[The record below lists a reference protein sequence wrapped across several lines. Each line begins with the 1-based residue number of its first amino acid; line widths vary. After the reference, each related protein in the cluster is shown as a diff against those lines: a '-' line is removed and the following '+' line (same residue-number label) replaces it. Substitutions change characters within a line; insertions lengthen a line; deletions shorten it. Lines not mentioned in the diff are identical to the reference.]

1 MKLKNL
7 FLALAAFAATAVSC
21 VKDELA
27 QLDEVQVSQ
36 SYIALPTEGGSCD
49 VTITATGSWEITDIP
64 EWLTVAP
71 ASGVAGKTVVKFS
84 AEATSATN
92 ESVLKLLC
100 SGKTQLL
107 TVLQM
112 ADKVELP
119 ISTCAEVNAAEDGPT
134 FKIKGTITAIENTTY
149 GNMYVTDETGS
160 VYIYG
165 TLYEGAAKQFSKYGV
180 EVGDIVVVEGPRGS
194 YNGSPQL
201 VNATILEIEKSLIK
215 VESVDP
221 ETAELPIEGGILNVT
236 LTVKGD
242 GVSVVIPDECK
253 SWISVSGINV
263 SGTTAIVSL
272 AIAENPLGDRS
283 AELSFQTTKGGKT
296 YSAVTSFSQKGAII
310 EATAAEINAAE
321 DGDTQYR
328 ITGYVSKV
336 ANTQYGNLY
345 IKDYSGEVYVYG
357 TNDFATSGI
366 EEGDIITV
374 VGPKTSYKDAPQM
387 KNVTLEK
394 RIDVQD
400 IDLAGFKALADDSET
415 WYRISGTVA
424 ESTEPNTKLD
434 LETYGNLALTDGTTE
449 VYVYGVVPGWGGA
462 SKQFA
467 TLGVKLGDKLTIVCH
482 KASFTKEGYT
492 LHQAGKAFYVSHET
506 PVVEEPG
513 TLTALYTL
521 DSSSIKGSN
530 SSYADNC
537 DIDVNGITWNVEGN
551 ASINPWRIGGKS
563 IEGIDRA
570 VYSKTAFG
578 KEVNEVVLTIGSIT
592 ITVNSCKLL
601 YASSADFSDAKEVS
615 FVAAADSNIKIVP
628 TEGKFPANSYY
639 KFVFNVSNAADSNK
653 YLHFSKV
660 VFNGVE

>member
-1 MKLKNL
+1 MKLNRL
-7 FLALAAFAATAVSC
+7 FLTLAAIAATAVSC

-36 SYIALPTEGGSCD
+36 SYIALPTEGGSID
-49 VTITATGSWEITDIP
+49 VTVTATDSWEITGIP

-71 ASGVAGKTVVKFS
+71 ASGVAGKTVVTFS

-112 ADKVELP
+112 AEKIELP

-165 TLYEGAAKQFSKYGV
+165 TLYEGAEKQFSKYGV

-194 YNGSPQL
+194 YKGSPQL
-201 VNATILEIEKSLIK
+201 VNATILAIEKSLIK

-221 ETAELPIEGGILNVT
+221 ETAELPIEGGILTVT
-236 LTVKGD
+236 LTAKGD
-242 GVSVVIPDECK
+242 GVEVVIPEENK
-253 SWISVSGINV
+253 SWISVSGMNV
-263 SGTTAIVSL
+263 SGTSAVVSFN
-272 AIAENPLGDRS
+272 IAENAGGDRS
-283 AELSFQTTKGGKT
+283 SELSFKTTKSGKEYT
-296 YSAVTSFSQKGAII
+296 AVTSFSQKGAII
-310 EATAAEINAAE
+310 EATAAEINAAA

-345 IKDYSGEVYVYG
+345 IRDHSGEVFVYG
-357 TNDFATSGI
+357 TNDFASTGI

-374 VGPKTSYKDAPQM
+374 VGPKTSHNGPQM
-387 KNVTLEK
+387 KNVTLEN
-394 RIDVQD
+394 RIDVKD
-400 IDLAGFKALADDSET
+400 IDLASFKALADDSET

-434 LETYGNLALTDGTTE
+434 LETYGNLALTDGTNE

-462 SKQFA
+462 SKLFG

-482 KASFTKEGYT
+482 KASFTKDEYT
-492 LHQAGKAFYVSHET
+492 LHQASKAFYVSHET
-506 PVVEEPG
+506 PADPEAPLGTYESNVKYTLGDYAYNDGVATVNGTENVATIKLGSSSKIGSATITLPKG
-513 TLTALYTL
+513 TTSVSFYAVAWKGKTATLQFSIGDTVIGTQAIVGNDGATGNAPYTLTVADTDKYSLTMAALE
-521 DSSSIKGSN
+521 
-530 SSYADNC
+530 ADTEVTVTTVETVRV
-537 DIDVNGITWNVEGN
+537 ILFGIQ
-551 ASINPWRIGGKS
+551 
-563 IEGIDRA
+563 
-570 VYSKTAFG
+570 
-578 KEVNEVVLTIGSIT
+578 
-592 ITVNSCKLL
+592 
-601 YASSADFSDAKEVS
+601 AK
-615 FVAAADSNIKIVP
+615 
-628 TEGKFPANSYY
+628 
-639 KFVFNVSNAADSNK
+639 
-653 YLHFSKV
+653 
-660 VFNGVE
+660 

>member
-1 MKLKNL
+1 MKLNRL
-7 FLALAAFAATAVSC
+7 FLTLAAIAATAVSC

-36 SYIALPTEGGSCD
+36 SYIALPTEGGSID
-49 VTITATGSWEITDIP
+49 VTVTATDSWEITGIP

-71 ASGVAGKTVVKFS
+71 ASGVAGKTVVTFS
-84 AEATSATN
+84 AEATSTTN

-112 ADKVELP
+112 AEKIELP

-165 TLYEGAAKQFSKYGV
+165 TLYEGAEKQFSKYGV

-194 YNGSPQL
+194 YKGSPQL
-201 VNATILEIEKSLIK
+201 VNATILAIEKSLIK

-221 ETAELPIEGGILNVT
+221 ETAELPIEGGILTVT
-236 LTVKGD
+236 LTAKGD
-242 GVSVVIPDECK
+242 GVEVVIPEENK
-253 SWISVSGINV
+253 SWISVSGMNV
-263 SGTTAIVSL
+263 SGTSAVVSFN
-272 AIAENPLGDRS
+272 IAENAGGDRS
-283 AELSFQTTKGGKT
+283 SELSFKTTKSGKEYT
-296 YSAVTSFSQKGAII
+296 AVTSFSQKGAII
-310 EATAAEINAAE
+310 EATAAEINAAA

-345 IKDYSGEVYVYG
+345 IRDHSGEVFVYG
-357 TNDFATSGI
+357 TNDFANTGI

-374 VGPKTSYKDAPQM
+374 VGPKTSHNGPRM
-387 KNVTLEK
+387 KNVTLEN
-394 RIDVQD
+394 RIDVKD
-400 IDLAGFKALADDSET
+400 IDLASFKALADDSET

-434 LETYGNLALTDGTTE
+434 LETYGNLALTDGTNE

-462 SKQFA
+462 SKLFG

-482 KASFTKEGYT
+482 KASFTKDEYT
-492 LHQAGKAFYVSHET
+492 LHQASKAFYVSHET
-506 PVVEEPG
+506 PADPEAPLGTYESNVKYTLGDYAYNDGVATVNGTENVATIKLGSSSKIGSATITLPKG
-513 TLTALYTL
+513 TTSVSFYAVAWKGKTATLQFSIGDTVIGTQAIVGNDGATGNAPYTLTVADTDKYSLTMAALE
-521 DSSSIKGSN
+521 
-530 SSYADNC
+530 ADTEVTVTTVETVRV
-537 DIDVNGITWNVEGN
+537 ILFGIQ
-551 ASINPWRIGGKS
+551 
-563 IEGIDRA
+563 
-570 VYSKTAFG
+570 
-578 KEVNEVVLTIGSIT
+578 
-592 ITVNSCKLL
+592 
-601 YASSADFSDAKEVS
+601 AK
-615 FVAAADSNIKIVP
+615 
-628 TEGKFPANSYY
+628 
-639 KFVFNVSNAADSNK
+639 
-653 YLHFSKV
+653 
-660 VFNGVE
+660 

>member
-1 MKLKNL
+1 MKLNRL
-7 FLALAAFAATAVSC
+7 FLTLAAIAATAVSC

-36 SYIALPTEGGSCD
+36 SYIALPTEGGSID
-49 VTITATGSWEITDIP
+49 VTVTATDSWEITGIP

-71 ASGVAGKTVVKFS
+71 ASGVAGKTVVTFS
-84 AEATSATN
+84 AEATSTTN

-112 ADKVELP
+112 AEKIELP

-165 TLYEGAAKQFSKYGV
+165 TLYEGAEKQFSKYGV

-194 YNGSPQL
+194 YKGTPQL
-201 VNATILEIEKSLIK
+201 VNATILAIEKSLIK

-221 ETAELPIEGGILNVT
+221 ETAELPIEGGILTVT
-236 LTVKGD
+236 LTAKGD
-242 GVSVVIPDECK
+242 GVEVVIPEENK
-253 SWISVSGINV
+253 SWISVSGMNV
-263 SGTTAIVSL
+263 SGTSAVVSFN
-272 AIAENPLGDRS
+272 IAENAGGDRS
-283 AELSFQTTKGGKT
+283 SELSFKTTKSGKEYT
-296 YSAVTSFSQKGAII
+296 AVTSFSQKGAII
-310 EATAAEINAAE
+310 EATAAEINAAA

-345 IKDYSGEVYVYG
+345 IRDHSGEVFVYG
-357 TNDFATSGI
+357 TNDFASTGI

-374 VGPKTSYKDAPQM
+374 VGPKTSHNGPQM
-387 KNVTLEK
+387 KNVTLEN
-394 RIDVQD
+394 RIDVKD
-400 IDLAGFKALADDSET
+400 IDLASFKALADDSET

-434 LETYGNLALTDGTTE
+434 LETYGNLALTDGTNE

-462 SKQFA
+462 SKLFG

-482 KASFTKEGYT
+482 KSSFTKDEYT
-492 LHQAGKAFYVSHET
+492 LHQASKAFYVSHET
-506 PVVEEPG
+506 PADPEAPLGTYESNVKYTLGDYAYNDGVATVNGTENVATIKLGSSSKIGSATITLPKG
-513 TLTALYTL
+513 TTSVSFYAVAWKGKTATLQFSIGDTVIGTQAIVGNDGATGNAPYTLTVADTDKYSLTMAALE
-521 DSSSIKGSN
+521 
-530 SSYADNC
+530 ADTEVTVTTVETVRV
-537 DIDVNGITWNVEGN
+537 ILFGIQ
-551 ASINPWRIGGKS
+551 
-563 IEGIDRA
+563 
-570 VYSKTAFG
+570 
-578 KEVNEVVLTIGSIT
+578 
-592 ITVNSCKLL
+592 
-601 YASSADFSDAKEVS
+601 AK
-615 FVAAADSNIKIVP
+615 
-628 TEGKFPANSYY
+628 
-639 KFVFNVSNAADSNK
+639 
-653 YLHFSKV
+653 
-660 VFNGVE
+660 

>member
-1 MKLKNL
+1 MKLNRL
-7 FLALAAFAATAVSC
+7 FLTLAAIAATAVSC

-36 SYIALPTEGGSCD
+36 SYIALPTEGGSID
-49 VTITATGSWEITDIP
+49 VTVTATDSWEITDIP

-71 ASGVAGKTVVKFS
+71 ASGVAGKTVVTFS

-100 SGKTQLL
+100 AGKTQLL

-119 ISTCAEVNAAEDGPT
+119 ITSCAEVNAAEDGIT

-165 TLYEGAAKQFSKYGV
+165 TLYEGAEKQFSKYGV

-194 YNGSPQL
+194 YKGTPQL
-201 VNATILEIEKSLIK
+201 VNATILAIEKSLIK

-221 ETAELPIEGGILNVT
+221 ETAELPIEGGILTVT
-236 LTVKGD
+236 LTAKGD
-242 GVSVVIPDECK
+242 GVEVVIPEENK
-253 SWISVSGINV
+253 SWISVSGMNV
-263 SGTTAIVSL
+263 SGTSAVVSFN
-272 AIAENPLGDRS
+272 IAENAGGDRS
-283 AELSFQTTKGGKT
+283 SELSFKTTKSGKEYT
-296 YSAVTSFSQKGAII
+296 AVTSFSQKGAII
-310 EATAAEINAAE
+310 EATAAEINAAA

-345 IKDYSGEVYVYG
+345 IRDHSGEVFVYG
-357 TNDFATSGI
+357 TNDFASTGI

-374 VGPKTSYKDAPQM
+374 VGPKTSHNGPRM
-387 KNVTLEK
+387 KNVTLEN
-394 RIDVQD
+394 RIDVKD
-400 IDLAGFKALADDSET
+400 IDLASFKALADDSET

-434 LETYGNLALTDGTTE
+434 LETYGNLALTDGTNE

-462 SKQFA
+462 SKLFG

-482 KASFTKEGYT
+482 KASFTKDEYT
-492 LHQAGKAFYVSHET
+492 LHQASKAFYVSHET
-506 PVVEEPG
+506 PADPEAPLGTYASNVKYTLGANAYDDGVATVNGTENVATIKLGSSKNIGTATVTLPKGTTSVSFYAVAWNGKTATLQFSIGGTVIGTQAVVGNAGATGSAPY
-513 TLTALYTL
+513 TLTVADTDKYSLTMAALE
-521 DSSSIKGSN
+521 
-530 SSYADNC
+530 ADTEVTVTTVEAVRV
-537 DIDVNGITWNVEGN
+537 ILFGIQ
-551 ASINPWRIGGKS
+551 
-563 IEGIDRA
+563 
-570 VYSKTAFG
+570 
-578 KEVNEVVLTIGSIT
+578 
-592 ITVNSCKLL
+592 
-601 YASSADFSDAKEVS
+601 AK
-615 FVAAADSNIKIVP
+615 
-628 TEGKFPANSYY
+628 
-639 KFVFNVSNAADSNK
+639 
-653 YLHFSKV
+653 
-660 VFNGVE
+660 

>member
-1 MKLKNL
+1 MKLNRL
-7 FLALAAFAATAVSC
+7 FLTLAAIAATAVSC

-49 VTITATGSWEITDIP
+49 VTVTATGSWEITDIP

-71 ASGVAGKTVVKFS
+71 ASGVAGKTVVTFS
-84 AEATSATN
+84 AEATSTTN

-165 TLYEGAAKQFSKYGV
+165 TLYEGAEKQFSKYGV

-194 YNGSPQL
+194 YKGSPQL
-201 VNATILEIEKSLIK
+201 VNATILAIEKSLIK

-221 ETAELPIEGGILNVT
+221 ETAELPIEGGILTVT
-236 LTVKGD
+236 LTAKGD
-242 GVSVVIPDECK
+242 GVEVVIPEENK
-253 SWISVSGINV
+253 SWISVSGMNV
-263 SGTTAIVSL
+263 SGTSAVVSFN
-272 AIAENPLGDRS
+272 IAENAGGDRS
-283 AELSFQTTKGGKT
+283 SELSFKTTKSGKEYT
-296 YSAVTSFSQKGAII
+296 AVTSFSQKGAII
-310 EATAAEINAAE
+310 EATAAEINAAA

-345 IKDYSGEVYVYG
+345 IRDHSGEVFVYG
-357 TNDFATSGI
+357 TNDFASTGI

-374 VGPKTSYKDAPQM
+374 VGPKTSHNGPQM
-387 KNVTLEK
+387 KNVTLEN
-394 RIDVQD
+394 RIDVKD
-400 IDLAGFKALADDSET
+400 IDLASFKALADDSET

-434 LETYGNLALTDGTTE
+434 LETYGNLALTDGTNE

-462 SKQFA
+462 SKLFG

-482 KASFTKEGYT
+482 KASFTKDEYT
-492 LHQAGKAFYVSHET
+492 LHQASKAFYVSHET
-506 PVVEEPG
+506 PADPEAPLGTYASNVKYTLGANAYDDGVATVNGTENVATIKLGSSKNIGTATVTLPKG
-513 TLTALYTL
+513 TTSVSFYAVAWKGKTATLQFSIGDTVIGTQAIVGNDGATGNAPYTLTVADTDKYSLTMAALE
-521 DSSSIKGSN
+521 
-530 SSYADNC
+530 ADTEVTVTTVETVRV
-537 DIDVNGITWNVEGN
+537 ILFGIQ
-551 ASINPWRIGGKS
+551 
-563 IEGIDRA
+563 
-570 VYSKTAFG
+570 
-578 KEVNEVVLTIGSIT
+578 
-592 ITVNSCKLL
+592 
-601 YASSADFSDAKEVS
+601 AK
-615 FVAAADSNIKIVP
+615 
-628 TEGKFPANSYY
+628 
-639 KFVFNVSNAADSNK
+639 
-653 YLHFSKV
+653 
-660 VFNGVE
+660 

>member
-1 MKLKNL
+1 MKLNRL
-7 FLALAAFAATAVSC
+7 FLTLAAIAATAVSC

-36 SYIALPTEGGSCD
+36 SYIALPTEGGSID
-49 VTITATGSWEITDIP
+49 VTVTATDSWEITGIP

-71 ASGVAGKTVVKFS
+71 ASGVAGKTVVTFS

-112 ADKVELP
+112 AEKIELP

-165 TLYEGAAKQFSKYGV
+165 TLYEGAEKQFSKYGV

-194 YNGSPQL
+194 YKGSPQL
-201 VNATILEIEKSLIK
+201 VNATILAIEKSLIK

-221 ETAELPIEGGILNVT
+221 ETAELPLEGGILTVT
-236 LTVKGD
+236 LTAKGD
-242 GVSVVIPDECK
+242 GVEVVIPEENK
-253 SWISVSGINV
+253 SWISVSGMNV
-263 SGTTAIVSL
+263 SGTSAVVSFN
-272 AIAENPLGDRS
+272 IAENAGGDRS
-283 AELSFQTTKGGKT
+283 SELSFKTTKSGKEYT
-296 YSAVTSFSQKGAII
+296 AVTSFSQKGAII
-310 EATAAEINAAE
+310 EATAAEINAAA

-345 IKDYSGEVYVYG
+345 IRDHSGEVFVYG
-357 TNDFATSGI
+357 TNDFASTGI

-374 VGPKTSYKDAPQM
+374 VGPKTSHNGPQM
-387 KNVTLEK
+387 KNVTLEN
-394 RIDVQD
+394 RIDVKD
-400 IDLAGFKALADDSET
+400 IDLASFKALADDSET

-434 LETYGNLALTDGTTE
+434 LETYGNLALTDGTNE

-462 SKQFA
+462 SKLFG

-482 KASFTKEGYT
+482 KASFTKDEYT
-492 LHQAGKAFYVSHET
+492 LHQASKAFYVSHET
-506 PVVEEPG
+506 PADPEAPLGTYESNVKYTLGDYAYNDGVATVNGTENVATIKLGSSSKIGSATITLPKG
-513 TLTALYTL
+513 TTSVSFYAVAWKGKTATLQFSIGDTVIGTQAIVGNDGATGNAPYTLTVADTDKYSLTMAALE
-521 DSSSIKGSN
+521 
-530 SSYADNC
+530 ADTEVTVTTVETVRV
-537 DIDVNGITWNVEGN
+537 ILFGIQ
-551 ASINPWRIGGKS
+551 
-563 IEGIDRA
+563 
-570 VYSKTAFG
+570 
-578 KEVNEVVLTIGSIT
+578 
-592 ITVNSCKLL
+592 
-601 YASSADFSDAKEVS
+601 AK
-615 FVAAADSNIKIVP
+615 
-628 TEGKFPANSYY
+628 
-639 KFVFNVSNAADSNK
+639 
-653 YLHFSKV
+653 
-660 VFNGVE
+660 

>member
-21 VKDELA
+21 VKAELA
-27 QLDEVQVSQ
+27 QLDEIQVSQ
-36 SYIALPTEGGSCD
+36 SYIALPVEGGSCD
-49 VTITATGSWEITDIP
+49 VTVTATGSWEITDIP

-71 ASGVAGKTVVKFS
+71 ASGVAGKTVVTFS

-100 SGKTQLL
+100 AGKTQLL

-119 ISTCAEVNAAEDGPT
+119 ITSCAEVNAAEDGIT

-165 TLYEGAAKQFSKYGV
+165 TLYEGAEKQFSKYGV

-194 YNGSPQL
+194 YKGSPQL
-201 VNATILEIEKSLIK
+201 VNATILAIEKSLIK

-221 ETAELPIEGGILNVT
+221 ETAELPIEGGILTVT
-236 LTVKGD
+236 LTAKGD
-242 GVSVVIPDECK
+242 GVEVVIPEENK
-253 SWISVSGINV
+253 SWISVSGMNV
-263 SGTTAIVSL
+263 SGTSAVVSFN
-272 AIAENPLGDRS
+272 IAENAGGDRS
-283 AELSFQTTKGGKT
+283 SELSFKTTKSGKEYT
-296 YSAVTSFSQKGAII
+296 AVTSFSQKGAII
-310 EATAAEINAAE
+310 EATAAEINAAA

-345 IKDYSGEVYVYG
+345 IRDHSGEVFVYG
-357 TNDFATSGI
+357 TNDFASTGI

-374 VGPKTSYKDAPQM
+374 VGPKTSHNGPRM
-387 KNVTLEK
+387 KNVTLEN
-394 RIDVQD
+394 RIDVKD
-400 IDLAGFKALADDSET
+400 IDLASFKALADDSET

-434 LETYGNLALTDGTTE
+434 LETYGNLALTDGTNE

-462 SKQFA
+462 SKLFG

-482 KASFTKEGYT
+482 KASFTKDEYT
-492 LHQAGKAFYVSHET
+492 LHQASKAFYVSHET
-506 PVVEEPG
+506 PADPEAPLGTYASNVKYTLGANAYDDGVATVNGTENVATIKLGSSKNIGTATVTLPKGTTSVSFYAVAWNGKTATLQFSIGGTVIGNQAVVGNAGATGSAPY
-513 TLTALYTL
+513 TLTVADTDKYSLTMAALE
-521 DSSSIKGSN
+521 
-530 SSYADNC
+530 ADTEVTVTTVEAVRV
-537 DIDVNGITWNVEGN
+537 ILFGIQ
-551 ASINPWRIGGKS
+551 
-563 IEGIDRA
+563 
-570 VYSKTAFG
+570 
-578 KEVNEVVLTIGSIT
+578 
-592 ITVNSCKLL
+592 
-601 YASSADFSDAKEVS
+601 AK
-615 FVAAADSNIKIVP
+615 
-628 TEGKFPANSYY
+628 
-639 KFVFNVSNAADSNK
+639 
-653 YLHFSKV
+653 
-660 VFNGVE
+660 

>member
-21 VKDELA
+21 VKAELA
-27 QLDEVQVSQ
+27 QLDEIQVSQ
-36 SYIALPTEGGSCD
+36 SYIALPVEGGSCD
-49 VTITATGSWEITDIP
+49 VTVTAVDSWEITNIP

-71 ASGVAGKTVVKFS
+71 ASGVAGKTVVTFS

-112 ADKVELP
+112 AEKIELP
-119 ISTCAEVNAAEDGPT
+119 ISTCKEVNAAEDGPT

-165 TLYEGAAKQFSKYGV
+165 TLYEGAEKQFSKYGV

-194 YNGSPQL
+194 YKGTPQL
-201 VNATILEIEKSLIK
+201 VNATILAIEKSLIK

-221 ETAELPIEGGILNVT
+221 ETAELPIEGGILTVT
-236 LTVKGD
+236 LTAKGD

-263 SGTTAIVSL
+263 SGTTAIISL

-296 YSAVTSFSQKGAII
+296 YTAVTSFSQKGAII
-310 EATAAEINAAE
+310 EATAAEINAAV

-336 ANTQYGNLY
+336 ANTKYGNLY
-345 IKDYSGEVYVYG
+345 IKDYSGEVFVYG

-374 VGPKTSYKDAPQM
+374 VGPKTTSPSSAPQM

-400 IDLAGFKALADDSET
+400 IDLAGFKALEDNKEA

-424 ESTEPNTKLD
+424 KSTEDNTKWD
-434 LETYGNLALTDGTTE
+434 LETYGNFALTDGNTE
-449 VYVYGVVPGWGGA
+449 VYVYGVVPGWGGT
-462 SKQFA
+462 KGQFG
-467 TLGVKLGDKLTIVCH
+467 TLGVKEGDKLTIVCH
-482 KASFTKEGYT
+482 KASYTKNDYT
-492 LHQAGKAFYVSHET
+492 LHQAGSAFYVSHET
-506 PVVEEPG
+506 PADPEAPLGTYASNVKYALGANAYDDGVATVNGTENVATIKLGSSKNIGTATVTLPKGTTSVSFYAVAWNGKTATLQFSIGGTVIGTQAVVGNAGATGSGPY
-513 TLTALYTL
+513 TLTVADTDKYSLTMAALE
-521 DSSSIKGSN
+521 
-530 SSYADNC
+530 ADTEVTVTTVEAVRV
-537 DIDVNGITWNVEGN
+537 ILFGIQ
-551 ASINPWRIGGKS
+551 
-563 IEGIDRA
+563 
-570 VYSKTAFG
+570 
-578 KEVNEVVLTIGSIT
+578 
-592 ITVNSCKLL
+592 
-601 YASSADFSDAKEVS
+601 AK
-615 FVAAADSNIKIVP
+615 
-628 TEGKFPANSYY
+628 
-639 KFVFNVSNAADSNK
+639 
-653 YLHFSKV
+653 
-660 VFNGVE
+660 

>member
-100 SGKTQLL
+100 AGKTQLL

-119 ISTCAEVNAAEDGPT
+119 ITSCAEVNAAEDGIT

-149 GNMYVTDETGS
+149 GNLYVTDETGS

-165 TLYEGAAKQFSKYGV
+165 TLYEGATKQFSKYGV

-194 YNGSPQL
+194 YKGSPQL

-215 VESVDP
+215 VDSVDP
-221 ETAELPIEGGILNVT
+221 ETAELPLEGGILTIT
-236 LTVKGD
+236 LTAKGD
-242 GVSVVIPDECK
+242 GVDVVIPEENK
-253 SWISVSGINV
+253 SWISVSGMKV
-263 SGTTAIVSL
+263 SGTSAVVSFN
-272 AIAENPLGDRS
+272 IAENAGGDRS
-283 AELSFQTTKGGKT
+283 SELSFKTTKGGKT
-296 YSAVTSFSQKGAII
+296 YTAVTSFSQKGAII
-310 EATAAEINAAE
+310 EATAAEINAAV

-336 ANTQYGNLY
+336 ANTKYGNLY
-345 IKDYSGEVYVYG
+345 IKDYSGEVFVYG

-374 VGPKTSYKDAPQM
+374 VGPKTTSPSSAPQM

-400 IDLAGFKALADDSET
+400 IDLAGFKALEDNKEA

-424 ESTEPNTKLD
+424 KSTEDNTKWD
-434 LETYGNLALTDGTTE
+434 LETYGNFALTDGTTE
-449 VYVYGVVPGWGGA
+449 VYVYGVVPGWGGT
-462 SKQFA
+462 KGQFG
-467 TLGVKLGDKLTIVCH
+467 TLGVKEGDKLTIVCH
-482 KASFTKEGYT
+482 KASYTKNDYT
-492 LHQAGKAFYVSHET
+492 LHQAGSAFYVSHET
-506 PVVEEPG
+506 PADPEAPLGTYASNVKYTLGANAYDDGVATVNGTENVATIKLGSSKNIGTATVTLPKGTTSVSFYAVAWNGKTATLQFSIGGTVIGTQAVVGNAGATGSAPY
-513 TLTALYTL
+513 TLTVADTDKYSLTMAALE
-521 DSSSIKGSN
+521 
-530 SSYADNC
+530 ADTEVTVTTVEAVRV
-537 DIDVNGITWNVEGN
+537 ILFGIQ
-551 ASINPWRIGGKS
+551 
-563 IEGIDRA
+563 
-570 VYSKTAFG
+570 
-578 KEVNEVVLTIGSIT
+578 
-592 ITVNSCKLL
+592 
-601 YASSADFSDAKEVS
+601 AK
-615 FVAAADSNIKIVP
+615 
-628 TEGKFPANSYY
+628 
-639 KFVFNVSNAADSNK
+639 
-653 YLHFSKV
+653 
-660 VFNGVE
+660 

>member
-1 MKLKNL
+1 MKLNRL
-7 FLALAAFAATAVSC
+7 FLTLAAIAATAVSC

-36 SYIALPTEGGSCD
+36 SYIALPTEGGSID
-49 VTITATGSWEITDIP
+49 VTVTATDSWEITGIP

-71 ASGVAGKTVVKFS
+71 ASGVAGKTVVTFS
-84 AEATSATN
+84 AEATSTTN

-112 ADKVELP
+112 AEKIELP

-165 TLYEGAAKQFSKYGV
+165 TLYEGAEKQFSKYGV

-194 YNGSPQL
+194 YKGTPQL
-201 VNATILEIEKSLIK
+201 VNATILAIEKSLIK

-221 ETAELPIEGGILNVT
+221 ETAELPLEGGILTVT
-236 LTVKGD
+236 LTAKGD
-242 GVSVVIPDECK
+242 GVEVVIPEENK
-253 SWISVSGINV
+253 SWISVSGMNV
-263 SGTTAIVSL
+263 SGTSAVVSFN
-272 AIAENPLGDRS
+272 IAENAGGDRS
-283 AELSFQTTKGGKT
+283 SELSFKTTKSGKEYT
-296 YSAVTSFSQKGAII
+296 AVTSFSQKGAII
-310 EATAAEINAAE
+310 EATAAEINAAA

-345 IKDYSGEVYVYG
+345 IRDHSGEVFVYG
-357 TNDFATSGI
+357 TNDFASTGI

-374 VGPKTSYKDAPQM
+374 VGPKTSHNDKPQM
-387 KNVTLEK
+387 KNVTLEN
-394 RIDVQD
+394 RIDVKD
-400 IDLAGFKALADDSET
+400 IDLASFKALADDSET

-434 LETYGNLALTDGTTE
+434 LETYGNLALTDGTNE

-462 SKQFA
+462 SKLFG

-482 KASFTKEGYT
+482 KASFTKDEYT
-492 LHQAGKAFYVSHET
+492 LHQASKAFYVSHET
-506 PVVEEPG
+506 PADPEAPLGTYESNVKYTLGDYAYNDGVATVNGTENVATIKLGSSSKIGSATITLPKG
-513 TLTALYTL
+513 TTSVSFYAVAWKGKTATLQFSIGDTVIGTQAIVGNDGATGNAPYTLTVADTDKYSLTMAALE
-521 DSSSIKGSN
+521 
-530 SSYADNC
+530 ADTEVTVTTVETVRV
-537 DIDVNGITWNVEGN
+537 ILFGIQ
-551 ASINPWRIGGKS
+551 
-563 IEGIDRA
+563 
-570 VYSKTAFG
+570 
-578 KEVNEVVLTIGSIT
+578 
-592 ITVNSCKLL
+592 
-601 YASSADFSDAKEVS
+601 AK
-615 FVAAADSNIKIVP
+615 
-628 TEGKFPANSYY
+628 
-639 KFVFNVSNAADSNK
+639 
-653 YLHFSKV
+653 
-660 VFNGVE
+660 

>member
-1 MKLKNL
+1 MKLNRL
-7 FLALAAFAATAVSC
+7 FLTLAAIAATAVSC

-36 SYIALPTEGGSCD
+36 SYIALPTEGGSID
-49 VTITATGSWEITDIP
+49 VTVTATDSWEITGIP

-71 ASGVAGKTVVKFS
+71 ASGVAGKTVVTFS

-112 ADKVELP
+112 AEKIELP

-165 TLYEGAAKQFSKYGV
+165 TLYEGAEKQFSKYGV

-194 YNGSPQL
+194 YKGSPQL
-201 VNATILEIEKSLIK
+201 VNATILAIEKSLIK

-221 ETAELPIEGGILNVT
+221 ETAELPIEGGILTVT
-236 LTVKGD
+236 LTAKGD
-242 GVSVVIPDECK
+242 GVEVVIPEENK
-253 SWISVSGINV
+253 SWISVSGMNV
-263 SGTTAIVSL
+263 SGTSAVVSFN
-272 AIAENPLGDRS
+272 IAENAGGDRS
-283 AELSFQTTKGGKT
+283 SELSFKTTKSGKEYT
-296 YSAVTSFSQKGAII
+296 AVTSFSQKGAII
-310 EATAAEINAAE
+310 EATAAEINAAA

-345 IKDYSGEVYVYG
+345 IRDHSGEVFVYG
-357 TNDFATSGI
+357 TNDFASTGI

-374 VGPKTSYKDAPQM
+374 VGPKTSHNGPQM
-387 KNVTLEK
+387 KNVTLEN
-394 RIDVQD
+394 RIDVKD
-400 IDLAGFKALADDSET
+400 IDLASFKALADDSET

-434 LETYGNLALTDGTTE
+434 LETYGNLALTDGTNE

-462 SKQFA
+462 SKLFG

-482 KASFTKEGYT
+482 KASFTKDEYT
-492 LHQAGKAFYVSHET
+492 LHQASKAFYVSHET
-506 PVVEEPG
+506 PADPEAPLGTYESNVKYTLGDYAYNDGVATVNGTENVATIKLGSSSKIGSATITLPKG
-513 TLTALYTL
+513 TTSVSFYAVAWKGKTATLQFSIGDTVIGTQAIVGNDGATGNAPYTLTVADTDKYSLTMAALE
-521 DSSSIKGSN
+521 
-530 SSYADNC
+530 ADTEVTVTTVEAVRV
-537 DIDVNGITWNVEGN
+537 ILFGIQ
-551 ASINPWRIGGKS
+551 
-563 IEGIDRA
+563 
-570 VYSKTAFG
+570 
-578 KEVNEVVLTIGSIT
+578 
-592 ITVNSCKLL
+592 
-601 YASSADFSDAKEVS
+601 AK
-615 FVAAADSNIKIVP
+615 
-628 TEGKFPANSYY
+628 
-639 KFVFNVSNAADSNK
+639 
-653 YLHFSKV
+653 
-660 VFNGVE
+660 

>member
-1 MKLKNL
+1 MKLNRL
-7 FLALAAFAATAVSC
+7 FLTLAAIAATAVSC

-36 SYIALPTEGGSCD
+36 SYIALPTEGGSID
-49 VTITATGSWEITDIP
+49 VTVTATDSWEITNIP

-71 ASGVAGKTVVKFS
+71 ASGVAGKTVVTFS
-84 AEATSATN
+84 AEATSTTN

-165 TLYEGAAKQFSKYGV
+165 TLYEGAEKQFSKYGV
-180 EVGDIVVVEGPRGS
+180 EVGDIVVVEGPRGN
-194 YNGSPQL
+194 YKGTPQL
-201 VNATILEIEKSLIK
+201 VNATILAIEKSLIK

-221 ETAELPIEGGILNVT
+221 ETAELPIEGGILTVT
-236 LTVKGD
+236 LTAKGD
-242 GVSVVIPDECK
+242 GVEVVIPEENK
-253 SWISVSGINV
+253 SWISVSGMNV
-263 SGTTAIVSL
+263 SGTSAVVSFN
-272 AIAENPLGDRS
+272 IAENAGGDRS
-283 AELSFQTTKGGKT
+283 SELSFKTTKSGKEYT
-296 YSAVTSFSQKGAII
+296 AVTSFSQKGAII
-310 EATAAEINAAE
+310 EATAAEINAAA

-345 IKDYSGEVYVYG
+345 IRDHSGEVFVYG
-357 TNDFATSGI
+357 TNDFASTGI

-374 VGPKTSYKDAPQM
+374 VGPKTSHNGPQM
-387 KNVTLEK
+387 KNVTLEN
-394 RIDVQD
+394 RIDVKD
-400 IDLAGFKALADDSET
+400 IDLASFKALADDSET

-434 LETYGNLALTDGTTE
+434 LETYGNLALTDGTNE

-462 SKQFA
+462 SKLFG

-482 KASFTKEGYT
+482 KASFTKDEYT
-492 LHQAGKAFYVSHET
+492 LHQASKAFYVSHET
-506 PVVEEPG
+506 PADPEAPLGTYESNVKYTLGDYAYEDGVATVNGTENVATIKLGSSSKIGSATITLPKG
-513 TLTALYTL
+513 TTSVSFYAVAWKGKTATLQFSIGDTVIGTQAIVGNDGATGNAPYTLTVADTDKYSLTMAALE
-521 DSSSIKGSN
+521 
-530 SSYADNC
+530 ADTEVTVTTVETVRV
-537 DIDVNGITWNVEGN
+537 ILFGIQ
-551 ASINPWRIGGKS
+551 
-563 IEGIDRA
+563 
-570 VYSKTAFG
+570 
-578 KEVNEVVLTIGSIT
+578 
-592 ITVNSCKLL
+592 
-601 YASSADFSDAKEVS
+601 AK
-615 FVAAADSNIKIVP
+615 
-628 TEGKFPANSYY
+628 
-639 KFVFNVSNAADSNK
+639 
-653 YLHFSKV
+653 
-660 VFNGVE
+660 

>member
-1 MKLKNL
+1 M
-7 FLALAAFAATAVSC
+7 
-21 VKDELA
+21 
-27 QLDEVQVSQ
+27 
-36 SYIALPTEGGSCD
+36 
-49 VTITATGSWEITDIP
+49 VT
-64 EWLTVAP
+64 
-71 ASGVAGKTVVKFS
+71 FS

-112 ADKVELP
+112 AEKIELP
-119 ISTCAEVNAAEDGPT
+119 ISTCKEVNAAEDGPT

-165 TLYEGAAKQFSKYGV
+165 TLYEGAEKQFSKYGV

-194 YNGSPQL
+194 YKGTPQL
-201 VNATILEIEKSLIK
+201 VNATILAIEKSLIK

-221 ETAELPIEGGILNVT
+221 ETAELPIEGGILTVT
-236 LTVKGD
+236 LTAKGD

-263 SGTTAIVSL
+263 SGTTAIISL

-296 YSAVTSFSQKGAII
+296 YTAVTSFSQKGAII
-310 EATAAEINAAE
+310 EATAAEINAAV

-336 ANTQYGNLY
+336 ANTKYGNLY
-345 IKDYSGEVYVYG
+345 IKDYSGEVFVYG

-374 VGPKTSYKDAPQM
+374 VGPKTTSPSSAPQM

-400 IDLAGFKALADDSET
+400 IDLAGFKALEDNKEA

-424 ESTEPNTKLD
+424 KSTEDNTKWD
-434 LETYGNLALTDGTTE
+434 LETYGNFALTDGTTE
-449 VYVYGVVPGWGGA
+449 VYVYGVVPGWGGT
-462 SKQFA
+462 KGQFG
-467 TLGVKLGDKLTIVCH
+467 TLGVKEGDKLTIVCH
-482 KASFTKEGYT
+482 KASYTKNDYT
-492 LHQAGKAFYVSHET
+492 LHQAGSAFYVSHET
-506 PVVEEPG
+506 PADPEAPLGTYASNVKYALGANAYDDGVATVNGTENVATIKLGSSKNIGTATVTLPKGTTSVSFYAVAWNGKTATLQFSIGGTVIGTQAVVGNAGATGSGPY
-513 TLTALYTL
+513 TLTVADTDKYSLTMAALE
-521 DSSSIKGSN
+521 
-530 SSYADNC
+530 ADTEVTVTTVEAVRV
-537 DIDVNGITWNVEGN
+537 ILFGIQ
-551 ASINPWRIGGKS
+551 
-563 IEGIDRA
+563 
-570 VYSKTAFG
+570 
-578 KEVNEVVLTIGSIT
+578 
-592 ITVNSCKLL
+592 
-601 YASSADFSDAKEVS
+601 AK
-615 FVAAADSNIKIVP
+615 
-628 TEGKFPANSYY
+628 
-639 KFVFNVSNAADSNK
+639 
-653 YLHFSKV
+653 
-660 VFNGVE
+660 

>member
-1 MKLKNL
+1 MKLNRL
-7 FLALAAFAATAVSC
+7 FLTLAAIAATAVSC

-36 SYIALPTEGGSCD
+36 SYIALPTEGGSID
-49 VTITATGSWEITDIP
+49 VTVTATDSWEITGIP

-71 ASGVAGKTVVKFS
+71 ASGVAGKTVVTFS
-84 AEATSATN
+84 AEATSTTN

-112 ADKVELP
+112 AEKIELP

-165 TLYEGAAKQFSKYGV
+165 TLYEGAEKQFSKYGV

-194 YNGSPQL
+194 YKGTPQL
-201 VNATILEIEKSLIK
+201 VNATILAIEKSLIK

-221 ETAELPIEGGILNVT
+221 ETAELPIEGGILTVT
-236 LTVKGD
+236 LTAKGD
-242 GVSVVIPDECK
+242 GVEVVIPEENK
-253 SWISVSGINV
+253 SWISVSGMNV
-263 SGTTAIVSL
+263 SGTSAVVSFN
-272 AIAENPLGDRS
+272 IAENAGGDRS
-283 AELSFQTTKGGKT
+283 SELSFKTTKSGKEYT
-296 YSAVTSFSQKGAII
+296 AVTSFSQKGAII
-310 EATAAEINAAE
+310 EATAADINAAA

-345 IKDYSGEVYVYG
+345 IRDHSGEVFVYG
-357 TNDFATSGI
+357 TNDFASTGI

-374 VGPKTSYKDAPQM
+374 VGPKTSHNGPQM
-387 KNVTLEK
+387 KNVTLEN
-394 RIDVQD
+394 RIDVKD
-400 IDLAGFKALADDSET
+400 IDLASFKALADDSET

-434 LETYGNLALTDGTTE
+434 LETYGNLALTDGTNE

-462 SKQFA
+462 SKLFG

-482 KASFTKEGYT
+482 KSSFTKDEYT
-492 LHQAGKAFYVSHET
+492 LHQASKAFYVSHET
-506 PVVEEPG
+506 PADPEAPLGTYESNVKYTLGDYAYNDGVATVNGTENVATIKLGSSSKIGSATITLPKG
-513 TLTALYTL
+513 TTSVSFYAVAWKGKTATLQFSIGDTVIGTQAIVGNDGATGNAPYTLTVADTDKYSLTMAALE
-521 DSSSIKGSN
+521 
-530 SSYADNC
+530 ADTEVTVTTVETVRV
-537 DIDVNGITWNVEGN
+537 ILFGIQ
-551 ASINPWRIGGKS
+551 
-563 IEGIDRA
+563 
-570 VYSKTAFG
+570 
-578 KEVNEVVLTIGSIT
+578 
-592 ITVNSCKLL
+592 
-601 YASSADFSDAKEVS
+601 AK
-615 FVAAADSNIKIVP
+615 
-628 TEGKFPANSYY
+628 
-639 KFVFNVSNAADSNK
+639 
-653 YLHFSKV
+653 
-660 VFNGVE
+660 

>member
-1 MKLKNL
+1 MKLNRL
-7 FLALAAFAATAVSC
+7 FLTLAAIAATAVSC

-36 SYIALPTEGGSCD
+36 SYIALPTEGGSID
-49 VTITATGSWEITDIP
+49 VTVTATDSWEITGIP

-71 ASGVAGKTVVKFS
+71 ASGVAGKTVVTFS
-84 AEATSATN
+84 AEATSTTN

-112 ADKVELP
+112 AEKIELP

-165 TLYEGAAKQFSKYGV
+165 TLYEGAEKQFSKYGV

-194 YNGSPQL
+194 YKGTPQL
-201 VNATILEIEKSLIK
+201 VNATILAIEKSLIK

-221 ETAELPIEGGILNVT
+221 ETAELPIEGGILTVT
-236 LTVKGD
+236 LTAKGD
-242 GVSVVIPDECK
+242 GVEVVIPEENK
-253 SWISVSGINV
+253 SWISVSGMNV
-263 SGTTAIVSL
+263 SGTSAVVSFN
-272 AIAENPLGDRS
+272 IAENAGGDRS
-283 AELSFQTTKGGKT
+283 SELSFKTTKSGKEYT
-296 YSAVTSFSQKGAII
+296 AVTSFSQKGAII
-310 EATAAEINAAE
+310 EATAAEINAAA

-345 IKDYSGEVYVYG
+345 IRDHSGEVFVYG
-357 TNDFATSGI
+357 TNDFANTGI

-374 VGPKTSYKDAPQM
+374 VGPKTSHNGPQM
-387 KNVTLEK
+387 KNVTLEN
-394 RIDVQD
+394 RIDVKD
-400 IDLAGFKALADDSET
+400 IDLASFKALADDSET

-434 LETYGNLALTDGTTE
+434 LETYGNLALTDGANE

-462 SKQFA
+462 SKLFG

-482 KASFTKEGYT
+482 KASFTKDEYT
-492 LHQAGKAFYVSHET
+492 LHQASKAFYVSHET
-506 PVVEEPG
+506 PADPEAPLGTYASNVKYTLGDYAYNDGVATVNGTENVATIKLGSSSKIGSATITLPKG
-513 TLTALYTL
+513 TTSVSFYAVAWKGKTATLQFSIGDTVIGTQAIVGNDGATGNAPYTLTVADTDKYSLTMAALE
-521 DSSSIKGSN
+521 
-530 SSYADNC
+530 ADTEVTVTTVETVRV
-537 DIDVNGITWNVEGN
+537 ILFGIQ
-551 ASINPWRIGGKS
+551 
-563 IEGIDRA
+563 
-570 VYSKTAFG
+570 
-578 KEVNEVVLTIGSIT
+578 
-592 ITVNSCKLL
+592 
-601 YASSADFSDAKEVS
+601 AK
-615 FVAAADSNIKIVP
+615 
-628 TEGKFPANSYY
+628 
-639 KFVFNVSNAADSNK
+639 
-653 YLHFSKV
+653 
-660 VFNGVE
+660 

>member
-21 VKDELA
+21 VKAELA
-27 QLDEVQVSQ
+27 QLDEIQVSQ
-36 SYIALPTEGGSCD
+36 SYIALPVEGGSCD
-49 VTITATGSWEITDIP
+49 VTVTAVDSWEITNIP

-71 ASGVAGKTVVKFS
+71 ASGVAGKTVVTFS

-100 SGKTQLL
+100 AGKTQLL

-119 ISTCAEVNAAEDGPT
+119 ITSCAEVNAAEDGIT

-149 GNMYVTDETGS
+149 GNLYVTDETGS

-165 TLYEGAAKQFSKYGV
+165 TLYEGATKQFSKYGV
-180 EVGDIVVVEGPRGS
+180 EVGDIVVVEGPRGN
-194 YNGSPQL
+194 YKGSPQL

-215 VESVDP
+215 VDSVDP
-221 ETAELPIEGGILNVT
+221 ETAELPLEGGILTIT
-236 LTVKGD
+236 LTAKGD
-242 GVSVVIPDECK
+242 GVDVVIPEENK
-253 SWISVSGINV
+253 SWISVSGMKV
-263 SGTTAIVSL
+263 SGTSAVVSFN
-272 AIAENPLGDRS
+272 IAENAGGDRS
-283 AELSFQTTKGGKT
+283 SELSFKTTKGGKT
-296 YSAVTSFSQKGAII
+296 YTAVTSFSQKGAII
-310 EATAAEINAAE
+310 EATAAEINAAV

-336 ANTQYGNLY
+336 ANTKYGNLY
-345 IKDYSGEVYVYG
+345 IKDYSGEVFVYG

-374 VGPKTSYKDAPQM
+374 VGPKTTSPSSAPQM

-400 IDLAGFKALADDSET
+400 IDLAGFKALEDNKEA

-434 LETYGNLALTDGTTE
+434 LETYGNLALTDGTNE

-462 SKQFA
+462 SKLFG

-482 KASFTKEGYT
+482 KASFTKDEYT
-492 LHQAGKAFYVSHET
+492 LHQASKAFYVSHET
-506 PVVEEPG
+506 PEVGGGEDASTTI
-513 TLTALYTL
+513 TLTVDGLPASYPTEATVVTL
-521 DSSSIKGSN
+521 
-530 SSYADNC
+530 
-537 DIDVNGITWNVEGN
+537 
-551 ASINPWRIGGKS
+551 GGKS
-563 IEGIDRA
+563 FTIMNVANFGNGIQCKKGGSYLYNTESLGKIKSVKLTVPSGKTWYKDNLKVYGGSSANPTTEVAIASSDDTGSVYDFSAVDAGFLKIENPSNYA
-570 VYSKTAFG
+570 VYMEKI
-578 KEVNEVVLTIGSIT
+578 EIVL
-592 ITVNSCKLL
+592 
-601 YASSADFSDAKEVS
+601 AE
-615 FVAAADSNIKIVP
+615 
-628 TEGKFPANSYY
+628 
-639 KFVFNVSNAADSNK
+639 
-653 YLHFSKV
+653 
-660 VFNGVE
+660 

>member
-1 MKLKNL
+1 MKLNRL
-7 FLALAAFAATAVSC
+7 FLTLAAIAATAVSC

-36 SYIALPTEGGSCD
+36 SYIALPTEGGSID
-49 VTITATGSWEITDIP
+49 VTVTATDSWEITGIP

-71 ASGVAGKTVVKFS
+71 ASGVAGKTVVTFS
-84 AEATSATN
+84 AEATSTTN

-112 ADKVELP
+112 AEKIELP

-165 TLYEGAAKQFSKYGV
+165 TLYEGAEKQFSKYGV

-194 YNGSPQL
+194 YKGSPQL
-201 VNATILEIEKSLIK
+201 VNATILAIEKSLIK

-221 ETAELPIEGGILNVT
+221 ETAELPLEGGILTVT
-236 LTVKGD
+236 LTAKGD
-242 GVSVVIPDECK
+242 GVEVVIPEENK
-253 SWISVSGINV
+253 SWISVSGMNV
-263 SGTTAIVSL
+263 SGTSAVVSFN
-272 AIAENPLGDRS
+272 IAENAGGDRS
-283 AELSFQTTKGGKT
+283 SELSFKTTKSGKEYT
-296 YSAVTSFSQKGAII
+296 AVTSFSQKGAII
-310 EATAAEINAAE
+310 EATAAEINAAA

-345 IKDYSGEVYVYG
+345 IRDHSGEVFVYG
-357 TNDFATSGI
+357 TNDFASTGI

-374 VGPKTSYKDAPQM
+374 VGPKTSHNDKPQM
-387 KNVTLEK
+387 KNVTLEN
-394 RIDVQD
+394 RIDVKD
-400 IDLAGFKALADDSET
+400 IDLASFKALADDSET

-434 LETYGNLALTDGTTE
+434 LETYGNLALTDGANE

-462 SKQFA
+462 SKLFG

-482 KASFTKEGYT
+482 KASFTKDEYT
-492 LHQAGKAFYVSHET
+492 LHQASKAFYVSHET
-506 PVVEEPG
+506 PADPEAPLGTYESNVKYTLGDYAYNDGVATVNGTENVATIKLGSSSKIGSATVTLPKGTTSVSFYAVAWKGKTATLQFSIGDTVIGTQAVVGNAGATGNTPY
-513 TLTALYTL
+513 TLTVADTDKYSLTMAALE
-521 DSSSIKGSN
+521 
-530 SSYADNC
+530 ADTEVTVTTVETVC
-537 DIDVNGITWNVEGN
+537 VILFGIQ
-551 ASINPWRIGGKS
+551 
-563 IEGIDRA
+563 
-570 VYSKTAFG
+570 
-578 KEVNEVVLTIGSIT
+578 
-592 ITVNSCKLL
+592 
-601 YASSADFSDAKEVS
+601 AK
-615 FVAAADSNIKIVP
+615 
-628 TEGKFPANSYY
+628 
-639 KFVFNVSNAADSNK
+639 
-653 YLHFSKV
+653 
-660 VFNGVE
+660 

>member
-1 MKLKNL
+1 MKLNRL
-7 FLALAAFAATAVSC
+7 FLTLAAIAATAVSC

-36 SYIALPTEGGSCD
+36 SYIALPTEGGSID
-49 VTITATGSWEITDIP
+49 VTVTATDSWEITGIP

-71 ASGVAGKTVVKFS
+71 ASGVAGKTVVTFS

-165 TLYEGAAKQFSKYGV
+165 TLYEGAEKQFSKYGV

-194 YNGSPQL
+194 YKGTPQL
-201 VNATILEIEKSLIK
+201 VNATILAIEKSLIK

-221 ETAELPIEGGILNVT
+221 ETAELPIEGGILTVT
-236 LTVKGD
+236 LTAKGD
-242 GVSVVIPDECK
+242 GVEVVIPEENK
-253 SWISVSGINV
+253 SWISVSGMNV
-263 SGTTAIVSL
+263 SGTSAVVSFN
-272 AIAENPLGDRS
+272 IAENAGGDRS
-283 AELSFQTTKGGKT
+283 SELSFKTTKSGKEYT
-296 YSAVTSFSQKGAII
+296 AVTSFSQKGAII
-310 EATAAEINAAE
+310 EATAAEINAAA

-345 IKDYSGEVYVYG
+345 IRDHSGEVFVYG
-357 TNDFATSGI
+357 TNDFANTGI

-374 VGPKTSYKDAPQM
+374 VGPKTSHNGPQM
-387 KNVTLEK
+387 KNVTLEN
-394 RIDVQD
+394 RIDVKD
-400 IDLAGFKALADDSET
+400 IDLASFKALADDSET

-434 LETYGNLALTDGTTE
+434 LETYGNLALTDGTNE

-462 SKQFA
+462 SKLFG

-482 KASFTKEGYT
+482 KASFTKDEYT
-492 LHQAGKAFYVSHET
+492 LHQASKAFYVSHET
-506 PVVEEPG
+506 PADPEAPLGTYESNVKYTLGDYAYNDGVATVNGTENVATIKLGSSSKIGSATITLPKG
-513 TLTALYTL
+513 TTSVSFYAVAWKGKTATLQFSIGDTVIGTQAIVGNDGATGNAPYTLTVADTDKYSLTMAALE
-521 DSSSIKGSN
+521 
-530 SSYADNC
+530 ADTEVTVTTVETVRV
-537 DIDVNGITWNVEGN
+537 ILFGIQ
-551 ASINPWRIGGKS
+551 
-563 IEGIDRA
+563 
-570 VYSKTAFG
+570 
-578 KEVNEVVLTIGSIT
+578 
-592 ITVNSCKLL
+592 
-601 YASSADFSDAKEVS
+601 AK
-615 FVAAADSNIKIVP
+615 
-628 TEGKFPANSYY
+628 
-639 KFVFNVSNAADSNK
+639 
-653 YLHFSKV
+653 
-660 VFNGVE
+660 

>member
-1 MKLKNL
+1 MKLNRL
-7 FLALAAFAATAVSC
+7 FLTLAAIAATAVSC

-36 SYIALPTEGGSCD
+36 SYIALPTEGGSID
-49 VTITATGSWEITDIP
+49 VTVTATDSWEITDIP

-71 ASGVAGKTVVKFS
+71 ASGVAGKTVVTFS

-100 SGKTQLL
+100 AGKTQLL

-119 ISTCAEVNAAEDGPT
+119 ITSCAEVNAAEDGIT

-165 TLYEGAAKQFSKYGV
+165 TLYEGAEKQFSKYGV

-194 YNGSPQL
+194 YKGSPQL

-215 VESVDP
+215 VDSVDP
-221 ETAELPIEGGILNVT
+221 ETAELPIEGGILTVT
-236 LTVKGD
+236 LTAKGD
-242 GVSVVIPDECK
+242 GVKVVIPEENK
-253 SWISVSGINV
+253 SWISVSGMNV
-263 SGTTAIVSL
+263 SGTSAVVSFN
-272 AIAENPLGDRS
+272 IAENAGGDRS
-283 AELSFQTTKGGKT
+283 SELSFKTTKSGKEYT
-296 YSAVTSFSQKGAII
+296 AVTSFSQKGAII
-310 EATAAEINAAE
+310 EATAAEINAAA

-345 IKDYSGEVYVYG
+345 IRDHSGEVFVYG
-357 TNDFATSGI
+357 TNDFASTGI

-374 VGPKTSYKDAPQM
+374 VGPKTSHNGTPQM
-387 KNVTLEK
+387 KNVTLEN
-394 RIDVQD
+394 RIDVKD
-400 IDLAGFKALADDSET
+400 IDLASFKALADDSET

-434 LETYGNLALTDGTTE
+434 LETYGNLALTDGTNE

-462 SKQFA
+462 SKLFG

-482 KASFTKEGYT
+482 KASFTKDEYT
-492 LHQAGKAFYVSHET
+492 LHQASKAFYVSHET
-506 PVVEEPG
+506 PADPEAPLGTYASNVKYTLGANAYDDGVATVNGTENVATIKLGSSKNIGTATVTLPKGTTSVSFYAVAWNGKTATLQFSIGGTVIGTQAVVGNAGATGSAPY
-513 TLTALYTL
+513 TLTVADTDKYSLTMAALE
-521 DSSSIKGSN
+521 
-530 SSYADNC
+530 ADTEVTVTTVEAVRV
-537 DIDVNGITWNVEGN
+537 ILFGIQ
-551 ASINPWRIGGKS
+551 
-563 IEGIDRA
+563 
-570 VYSKTAFG
+570 
-578 KEVNEVVLTIGSIT
+578 
-592 ITVNSCKLL
+592 
-601 YASSADFSDAKEVS
+601 AK
-615 FVAAADSNIKIVP
+615 
-628 TEGKFPANSYY
+628 
-639 KFVFNVSNAADSNK
+639 
-653 YLHFSKV
+653 
-660 VFNGVE
+660 